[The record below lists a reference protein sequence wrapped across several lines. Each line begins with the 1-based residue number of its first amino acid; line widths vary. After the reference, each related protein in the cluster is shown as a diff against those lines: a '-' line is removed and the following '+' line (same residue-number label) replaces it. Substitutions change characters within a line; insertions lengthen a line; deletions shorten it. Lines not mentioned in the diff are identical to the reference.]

1 MQFLP
6 VGRHAA
12 RLFLFYIPSLDLL
25 AAAETLMRDQRAD
38 YAPFRT
44 SSDDGGEVL
53 WYVMKAA
60 SRCTRQDSRGLLKY
74 C

>member
-53 WYVMKAA
+53 WFVNEG
-60 SRCTRQDSRGLLKY
+60 GLQMY
-74 C
+74 PAGFQGVT